1 MTTLVDKI
9 VSHLDKKEQRKLT
22 KCDIDILKKFDGNTV
37 LETEKIRQ
45 HFKGQLTDDQV
56 LELLGV
62 LMGYEILDIVGDKV
76 FLTDKGK
83 LNELI
88 KEHQNMLKVNS
99 VGENVKKNYFE
110 RTNIYFLSPDFLF
123 LFRVLLIL
131 EQYKINWEVLDD
143 RTCR

>member
-9 VSHLDKKEQRKLT
+9 VSRLDKEEQQKLT

-62 LMGYEILDIVGDKV
+62 LMVYEIVDIVGDKV
-76 FLTDKGK
+76 FLTDEGK

-88 KEHQNMLKVNS
+88 EEHQNMLKVNS
-99 VGENVKKNYFE
+99 VGENVKKYYFE
-110 RTNIYFLSPDFLF
+110 RTNIYSLSHDFLF

-131 EQYKINWEVLDD
+131 EQYKINWAILDD